1 MDSRKKEKEQKKA
14 LSQEQLYA
22 PESSALGPYAKEM
35 LAMPEEEKAPRQDQ
49 DFFALWGNDF
59 PKLNIRNELFQQQY
73 QNDANR
79 RIKKAAEAVASADT
93 LKQVGYALLEACAEN
108 MMLTELLKKNREKIK
123 KLEERQKKINVKL
136 EAVLS
141 SLKKSG
147 GNY

>member
-35 LAMPEEEKAPRQDQ
+35 LETLEEEKEPRQNQ

-59 PKLNIRNELFQQQY
+59 PKLNIKNELFLPKY
-73 QNDANR
+73 HEEANR
-79 RIKKAAEAVASADT
+79 RIKNAAETVASADT

-108 MMLTELLKKNREKIK
+108 MMLNALLEKNREKIK